1 MAERQRRRNE
11 DNEDN
16 GSGGRRPPKIQNIGQ
31 APFSNPV
38 QPVQPVQPVI
48 QPFVFTFDDNTDNIK
63 NYSIKTDRTIGS
75 TPLVIGYDV
84 SVVPPAR
91 ITAKFVESDA
101 TAAFMATEGRVYHAL
116 SNQPHPNMFNVRCC
130 LRASDGKERTYVISD
145 AGYGDLQSYMRSRQD
160 SPLPEAQAL
169 TLFSQLVDALVYCHR
184 NRIVLRDMK
193 LSKVMFSDANHTRI
207 VITDLTNAIIMP
219 VSVNVVHDQQGSP
232 AYVAPEVLSGRPYDP
247 FKTDIWS
254 LGVMLFV
261 LLSGR
266 YPFRDARPS
275 VLFRK
280 ITVGPI
286 EVPED
291 FPPAARALVI
301 QMLSRDPA
309 LRPTIQQIKDNL
321 WVSGGVAAAPV
332 AVPVPQTVAP
342 VAAPVAAEEDDDD
355 EDYSRDVPEWE
366 PNE

>member
-1 MAERQRRRNE
+1 MAKQPRKNE
-11 DNEDN
+11 DENH
-16 GSGGRRPPKIQNIGQ
+16 GGERPPKIQRV
-31 APFSNPV
+31 NPV
-38 QPVQPVQPVI
+38 QPVQPVQPPI
-48 QPFVFTFDDNTDNIK
+48 NLDDMDNIK
-63 NYSIKTDRTIGS
+63 HYTINTLRTIGC
-75 TPLVIGYDV
+75 TPLVMGYDV

-116 SNQPHPNMFNVRCC
+116 SNQPHPNMPHIRCC
-130 LRASDGKERTYVISD
+130 LTASDGEQRSYVISD
-145 AGYGDLQSYMRSRQD
+145 AYFGDLQSHMRSLQG
-160 SPLPEAQAL
+160 SPLSEARVL
-169 TLFSQLVDALVYCHR
+169 SLFSQMVDALVYCHS

-193 LSKVMFSDANHTRI
+193 LGKVMFSDANHTRI
-207 VITDLTNAIIMP
+207 VIADLTNAIIMP

-232 AYVAPEVLSGRPYDP
+232 AYVAPEVLSGRPHDP

-266 YPFRDARPS
+266 YPFRDPRPA
-275 VLFRK
+275 VLFRL
-280 ITVGPI
+280 ITIGPI

-301 QMLSRDPA
+301 QMLSRDPT
-309 LRPTIQQIKDNL
+309 LRPTIQQIRDNL

-332 AVPVPQTVAP
+332 VVPAPQSIAP
-342 VAAPVAAEEDDDD
+342 VATPVAAEQDEEDDE
-355 EDYSRDVPEWE
+355 EDYSRGVPEWE
-366 PNE
+366 PNA